1 MKNPKVPFHEVFT
14 TCMTSSRDG
23 DCGGRVGLPLV
34 LVHTV
39 SAVLVARE
47 LFATQN
53 SLLRQLNESL
63 LSKGGKI
70 HVS

>member
-1 MKNPKVPFHEVFT
+1 MV
-14 TCMTSSRDG
+14 
-23 DCGGRVGLPLV
+23 
-34 LVHTV
+34 TV

>member
-1 MKNPKVPFHEVFT
+1 MILLSYQEYHYYISGTFECVT
-14 TCMTSSRDG
+14 MRMS
-23 DCGGRVGLPLV
+23 
-34 LVHTV
+34 TV

-63 LSKGGKI
+63 LSKWGKI